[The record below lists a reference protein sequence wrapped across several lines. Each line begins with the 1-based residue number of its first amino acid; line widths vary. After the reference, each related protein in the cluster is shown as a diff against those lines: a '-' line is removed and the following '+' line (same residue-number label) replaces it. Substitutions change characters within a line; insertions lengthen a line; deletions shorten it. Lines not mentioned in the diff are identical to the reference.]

1 MMPDSPE
8 HPPLRQPHPLAL
20 ALIEDMRRAVGARV
34 LEIGRG
40 SGRNTHALARARFE
54 VTSTG
59 GYGDL
64 PQNQRFAAAL
74 STHALLHG
82 RPAEIADALVRIAAL
97 LDAGAPLFATFGSTR
112 DARFGVGEQ
121 IAPATFAPA
130 DGDERGVPHAYF
142 DASDLRRMLERSFTV
157 ERLEER
163 CVDDIAG
170 TWAHLNAPLSGAW
183 HWFTVAR
190 RPRENPP
197 R

>member
-8 HPPLRQPHPLAL
+8 HPPLRPPHPLAL
-20 ALIEDMRRAVGARV
+20 ALIEDMRRAGGTRV

-40 SGRNTHALARARFE
+40 SGRNTDALVRARLE
-54 VTSTG
+54 VTSTH

-64 PQNQRFAAAL
+64 PQNQRFSAAL

-82 RPAEIADALVRIAAL
+82 RPTEIAAALVRIAAL
-97 LDAGAPLFATFGSTR
+97 LEGGAPLFATFGSTR
-112 DARFGVGEQ
+112 DERFGAGEQ
-121 IAPATFAPA
+121 VAPATFAPV

-142 DASDLRRMLERSFTV
+142 DATVLRQMLEDLFIV

-197 R
+197 K